1 MKTEFDFGYELEIYE
16 KGNYGTVKRK
26 YFVDM
31 IDLVTFTNK
40 NARTSIEYIIEVINK
55 TEFKTRYKGS
65 IHTFNRKVNEILIQG
80 DYSINN

>member
-1 MKTEFDFGYELEIYE
+1 MKTELDLGYTLEIYE

-26 YFVDM
+26 YFEDM
-31 IDLVTFTNK
+31 LDLVTFTNK
-40 NARTSIEYIIEVINK
+40 NARTSIEYIIDVINN
-55 TEFKTRYKGS
+55 TESKTRYKGC